1 MTDGH
6 TEKLYDSLTSLTD
19 AGDEFRETQRE
30 REKERHRE
38 RERERERER
47 PPSAK
52 DGSCLFNSIGN
63 YTTGGMIMT
72 ASL

>member
-1 MTDGH
+1 M
-6 TEKLYDSLTSLTD
+6 
-19 AGDEFRETQRE
+19 REMS
-30 REKERHRE
+30 REKERQIKRE
-38 RERERERER
+38 REGGRERD
-47 PPSAK
+47 PSAN